1 MDSMTEVRAVTQLLG
16 EWRSGDSGALDKL
29 TPLVYDEL
37 RRVARRFLNSERKD
51 HTLQATG
58 LVNEAFIRLAGTDV
72 PWADR
77 AHFFAVAARMMRRIL
92 IDHAKARNSEKRGGG
107 VQPTVFDDGRMGE
120 GAAPVDIL
128 DVDDALNRLAE
139 IDERKS
145 DIVVLHFFGGL
156 TYDEIAEA
164 LGLSA
169 ATVDRHLRL
178 GKAWLFNELKNV

>member
-1 MDSMTEVRAVTQLLG
+1 MTEASAVTQLLG
-16 EWRSGDSGALDKL
+16 EWRSGDREALDRL

-37 RRVARRFLNSERKD
+37 RRLARRYLQGERAG

-72 PWADR
+72 PWQDR

-92 IDHAKARNSEKRGGG
+92 IDHAKARNSAKRGGG
-107 VQPTVFDDGRMGE
+107 VHRTSYDDGRV
-120 GAAPVDIL
+120 ADDAPPVDIIEI
-128 DVDDALNRLAE
+128 DEAIDRLAA
-139 IDERKS
+139 IDERKA

-164 LGLSA
+164 LGVSP

-178 GKAWLFNELKNV
+178 GKAWLHNEVAGK